1 MKILQL
7 RFKNLNSLY
16 GEWLIDFTAPDY
28 TANGIFAL
36 TGPTGAGKSTILD
49 AICLALYGTTPR
61 LGKITKSSNEIM
73 SRQTAECFAEVTFAA
88 QSGVFRCHWSQHRA
102 RKNIQANLTE
112 TKHEIADADSGQ
124 ILETKKRQVL
134 AVIEQKTGM
143 DFERFTRS
151 ILLAQGGFDTFL
163 KADVEQKSK
172 VLEQITGTEIYSQIS
187 IAVHE
192 RHKNEKTELDRLQAE
207 ISAFSLLS
215 CEQEEE
221 LSSELIRQQTEEIRF
236 SEKLTQ
242 SEQAINRL
250 QSINNLKSELAV
262 FLQQKEVLN
271 QTLESFQPEREQL
284 LHSQQAAELE
294 GEYASLIS
302 LRQQQEQDQAAVKQK
317 NSQLP
322 ELEQSLQITADSL
335 KSSEQ
340 TTLTGKKEQQSQAPL
355 WQQVR
360 TLDQQITDKQLLI
373 AREETDYQQFSSRI
387 KEQIKLRTQSNK
399 QLDKVNKD
407 LALVDDYLTAN
418 AVDKLLVTQLGALEE
433 QVHNLNSIQSESAQI
448 NTKLKKI
455 TKERVVSEKK
465 RASKSA
471 ESVRSKEHL
480 KQAQQQLMVMQN
492 ELTDLLEG
500 RLLREYRTDKESL
513 LREML
518 LLKKIDDLNIERS
531 NLQDHKACPLCGSKE
546 HPYAQG
552 NIPEMDDTENK
563 IKFLTQKIKKA
574 EKMELAIKDLGD
586 QEQQATAALAAIET
600 AIMLANNNFNNA
612 DKALND
618 SKLEFSKNNEH
629 FKYIKQTIQERLDEF
644 GIFDFDP
651 TTLLLS
657 LKKRLKKWQDYQQK
671 LTDISHQQAELSS
684 EINKLNAV
692 IESQTNTLNAKKD
705 LLSSFKK
712 DYKAQM
718 DTRKELFADKSP
730 DKEQKRLEKA
740 ISQAESAEQAAR
752 LERDKVKQIVN
763 AASSL
768 IAELNKDISKR
779 STQLQSMDTDFIDIL
794 HKAEFSDEV
803 AFLSKR
809 LSIQHREQL
818 IIKAKELDKQKTNL
832 QTNIKDREDRLNLEI
847 NKKTTQATLDDLQLA
862 YEQLKQTIKLTI
874 DTIAGL
880 KHQLS
885 NNEAIKKK
893 LKDKQSSI
901 VAQKKE
907 CSKWAKLYELI
918 GSADG
923 KKYRNFA
930 QGLTF
935 ELMVSH
941 ANRQLEKMTDRYLLI
956 RDDKKPL
963 ELNVV
968 DNYQAGEIRS
978 SKNLSGGESFIVS
991 LTLALGL
998 SKMASH
1004 KVRVDSLFLDEGFG
1018 TLDEEALE
1026 TALETLSGLQ
1036 QDGKVIGIISHVSAL
1051 KDRISTQIHIQPLSG
1066 GKSSIL
1072 GPGCEDISSRV
1083 M

>member
-16 GEWLIDFTAPDY
+16 GEWLIDFTVPDY
-28 TANGIFAL
+28 TSNGIFAL
-36 TGPTGAGKSTILD
+36 TGATGAGKSTILD

-61 LGKITKSSNEIM
+61 LGKITKSGNEIM

-102 RKNIQANLTE
+102 RKKAQGQLAD
-112 TKHEIADADSGQ
+112 TKHEIANADTGQ

-134 AVIEQKTGM
+134 AVVEQKTGM
-143 DFERFTRS
+143 DFDRFTRS

-187 IAVHE
+187 VRVHE
-192 RHKNEKTELDRLQAE
+192 RYRNEKTELDRLQAQ

-221 LSSELIRQQTEEIRF
+221 LSRELIKQQTEEISL

-242 SEQAINRL
+242 SEQAINWL
-250 QSINNLKSELAV
+250 HSINNLKSELVV
-262 FLQQKEVLN
+262 FLQQKEDLN

-322 ELEQSLQITADSL
+322 KLEQSLQITENSL

-340 TTLTGKKEQQSQAPL
+340 TRLTAKKEQQSQAPL
-355 WQQVR
+355 LQKVR
-360 TLDQQITDKQLLI
+360 TLDQQIMDKQLLI
-373 AREETDYQQFSSRI
+373 DREETDYQQFSSQI
-387 KEQIKLRTQSNK
+387 KEQIELRTQSNK
-399 QLDKVNKD
+399 QLNRVNKD
-407 LALVDDYLTAN
+407 LALVEDYLTAN
-418 AVDKLLVTQLGALEE
+418 AADKLLVTQLGALEE
-433 QVHNLNSIQSESAQI
+433 QLHNLDAIQSDSSQTKTRLKQIKKERRAAEKKLDSKREESA
-448 NTKLKKI
+448 N
-455 TKERVVSEKK
+455 SEKQ
-465 RASKSA
+465 
-471 ESVRSKEHL
+471 L
-480 KQAQQQLMVMQN
+480 KQIQQQLKVKQKK
-492 ELTDLLEG
+492 LTDLLDK
-500 RLLREYRTDKESL
+500 RLLREYRADKESL

-531 NLQDHKACPLCGSKE
+531 KLQDHKPCPLCGSKE

-552 NIPEMDDTENK
+552 NIPEMDKTENK
-563 IKFLTQKIKKA
+563 IKLLAQRIKKA
-574 EKMELAIKDLGD
+574 EKIELAIKDLGD
-586 QEQQATAALAAIET
+586 QEQQAIAERVTIET
-600 AIMLANNNFNNA
+600 AIVLANNIFNNA
-612 DKALND
+612 DKVLND
-618 SKLEFSKNNEH
+618 SKLELSKNNEH
-629 FKYIKQTIQERLDEF
+629 FKHIKQIILERLQEF
-644 GIFDFDP
+644 GISDFDS
-651 TTLLLS
+651 TSLLLS
-657 LKKRLKKWQDYQQK
+657 LKKRLKKWQEYQQK
-671 LTDISHQQAELSS
+671 LSDISHQQAELTS
-684 EINKLNAV
+684 ELKKLNAV
-692 IESQTNTLNAKKD
+692 IESQTNTLNTRKE
-705 LLSSFKK
+705 LLSALSK
-712 DYKAQM
+712 DYKVLT
-718 DTRKELFADKSP
+718 DRRKELFAGKSP
-730 DKEQKRLEKA
+730 DNEQKRLEKA
-740 ISQAESAEQAAR
+740 ISRAESAEQAAR
-752 LERDKVKQIVN
+752 LERDKAKQIVN
-763 AASSL
+763 AVISL
-768 IAELNKDISKR
+768 VAELNKDITKR
-779 STQLQSMDTDFIDIL
+779 NSQLQRLDTDFIHLL
-794 HKAEFSDEV
+794 HKAEFSNEV
-803 AFLSKR
+803 EFLSKR
-809 LSIQHREQL
+809 LSKQHREQL
-818 IIKAKELDKQKTNL
+818 IIKAKELDKKKTNL
-832 QTNIKDREDRLNLEI
+832 QANTKDREKRLALEI
-847 NKKTTQATLDDLQLA
+847 DKKITQATLDELQPA
-862 YEQLKQTIKLTI
+862 YEQLKQTIKLSM

-893 LKDKQSSI
+893 LKDKQNGI
-901 VAQKKE
+901 EAQKKE
-907 CSKWAKLYELI
+907 CSKWAQLHELI

-1018 TLDEEALE
+1018 TLDEDALE

-1051 KDRISTQIHIQPLSG
+1051 KERIGTQIHIQPLSG
-1066 GKSSIL
+1066 GKSSIS
-1072 GPGCEDISSRV
+1072 GPGCEKK
-1083 M
+1083 